1 MNPSTET
8 ISNRMKCGA
17 VCIRRQRHRRSR
29 LPASAANP
37 LF

>member
-17 VCIRRQRHRRSR
+17 VCIRRQR
-29 LPASAANP
+29 P
-37 LF
+37 